1 MDKTKIKVLSLY
13 TVLIIYLIINSFIKF
28 TSFNKLYIKI
38 INPLFLFLIALLT
51 YLFTNGF
58 KNRNRNKY
66 SKRQT
71 IIIIVIGYCIV
82 YYLSGLIF
90 GFLKNGYSLNLK
102 GIISN
107 FFSFY
112 TIIVFEEYIRYRMV
126 SVSKKNWNLFFITI
140 LFILI
145 NIDFNYLL
153 NINSSILVFRYVLD
167 TVLPIV
173 LLNITLTYL
182 TYKVDFISNLLYRS
196 SITIITLFSPIIPN
210 HEWIITDFLYLVLLI
225 IFIISIDYL
234 NLLEDRR
241 PKRKEL
247 KNERQFWILFVFAF
261 IFILFMIGMF
271 KYQPIAIMSNS
282 MYDYFARGDA
292 VIIEKLNTEE
302 KKNIKV
308 GDIIHY
314 KHDNTY
320 ITHRV
325 IYKIENNGVYTFY
338 TKGDNNE
345 VVDSWEVNEDDI
357 NGIIRLKIKYL
368 GWPSVWLNELLT

>member
-1 MDKTKIKVLSLY
+1 M
-13 TVLIIYLIINSFIKF
+13 
-28 TSFNKLYIKI
+28 YIKI

-71 IIIIVIGYCIV
+71 IIIIVIGYCLV